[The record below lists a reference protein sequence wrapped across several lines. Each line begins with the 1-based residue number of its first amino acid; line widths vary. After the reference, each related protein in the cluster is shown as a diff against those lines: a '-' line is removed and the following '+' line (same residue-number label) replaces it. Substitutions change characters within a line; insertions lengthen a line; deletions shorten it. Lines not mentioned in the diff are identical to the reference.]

1 MLLDF
6 LRANSEMR
14 VRQKATYIFTGLKMT
29 SRDILIKIVFLQEG
43 EMEEKASGGDLSPN
57 LSKSL
62 IQSLHV

>member
-14 VRQKATYIFTGLKMT
+14 VRQKATYIFTGLKTT

-43 EMEEKASGGDLSPN
+43 EMEEKASAETSAQ
-57 LSKSL
+57 
-62 IQSLHV
+62 I